1 MGVMSCSRNT
11 CDNIMCDTYVDGD
24 VGYVCNECQQEF
36 KEYLSKEGIRS
47 KTEDE
52 IHRALKA
59 FMETIKDDYVQGNEM
74 SVDEFFKSYT
84 RD

>member
-24 VGYVCNECQQEF
+24 VGYVFNECQQEF

-47 KTEDE
+47 KN
-52 IHRALKA
+52 R
-59 FMETIKDDYVQGNEM
+59 
-74 SVDEFFKSYT
+74 
-84 RD
+84 R

>member
-24 VGYVCNECQQEF
+24 VDGDGDVGYVFNECQQEF

-47 KTEDE
+47 KN
-52 IHRALKA
+52 R
-59 FMETIKDDYVQGNEM
+59 
-74 SVDEFFKSYT
+74 
-84 RD
+84 R